1 MNLSK
6 RITRT
11 VAKSTPAPTDPLV
24 TELQHEAEHILQQVS
39 ERFPHYRETLE
50 GTTIRLS
57 ARLISSAGNACP
69 RRKQIGLSIP
79 IFSLKEN
86 REEYRN
92 TVLHELAHIIA
103 GPTVQSHGK
112 EWRDIFIELGGN
124 GKRTHQMRA
133 RGRHHRHMIQCEQC
147 GTDIEVST
155 RMKNS
160 IAKGKR
166 DYIHIDCGGI
176 LVFREEDSLEKVS
189 SCPEENPTGDWFS
202 QLSKKLQQGTLFRFF
217 GSE

>member
-6 RITRT
+6 GITGT
-11 VAKSTPAPTDPLV
+11 VAESKSASTNPLV
-24 TELQHEAEHILQQVS
+24 NELQHEAEQILQQVR
-39 ERFPHYRETLE
+39 ERFPHYRESLE

-57 ARLISSAGNACP
+57 GRLTSSAGNACP
-69 RRKQIGLSIP
+69 KRKQIGLSIP

-103 GPTVQSHGK
+103 GPKVQSHGK

-160 IAKGKR
+160 IAKGRR
-166 DYIHIDCGGI
+166 DYIHIDCVGI
-176 LVFREEDSLEKVS
+176 LVFREENSLEKVS
-189 SCPEENPTGDWFS
+189 ASSEENPADDWFS